1 MSEMPQ
7 EILERNASKSTRVR
21 SQERQHDPGSPTGNT
36 VVVWPLGSASSPSRS
51 SRHSPQPSGVDEAP
65 TGTNNALNNAV
76 VSSIDALDP
85 DIVIPNAQEI
95 PVAPNPESSAQA
107 DLGSLDQQTTSLTP
121 SHGARQSEKSP
132 LSHEIQNPATLGRSK
147 LTPRVGQED
156 GEMQALFSF
165 SYPMPPISENSIAGH
180 EISNSLAHSQAEPD
194 ALMSNNADS
203 AAHLSFPEETQP
215 ATTFRRD
222 SLHGHDTS
230 ALSDQGLGNLLGQY
244 ADRTWPPAE
253 PDWLPGLDAELTMPN
268 LDWHSW
274 GNNPLLSFD
283 VTAPLDHP
291 IKRRRKTASFTSEI
305 PDERFAEMA
314 QLWPKRGDQ
323 PWQLMQTL
331 WSDSVSHRCSNIFSD
346 TEHADNS
353 YVAAGPKSAEGRL
366 DDQRRI
372 SMSQEYGVEC
382 PSVVIPAQKGLKIRF
397 PTLDMLEICIEIYFH
412 RFHPLMPFVHKPTFS
427 PKHSPNMIVFP
438 ICLIGL
444 FHLDPART
452 RGFVARHLS
461 KVMGNCNTILSKPWS
476 RSDSRSL
483 LAVLASSTLALSCAA
498 ALEERVHSEQTHAL
512 YSKVLSVAQ
521 QNGLFEAGKG
531 QPLASVLPQGRSDDL
546 AWKAWARVESTKRLI
561 ACLIMVDSFFSSG
574 MRSHPIIRLDTMR
587 FYTPCSTALFE
598 APDAIRWAQLDSTG
612 QCMKPSMLNLR
623 PHQISLPADVPSSSI
638 GLYSLLSAVWL
649 RLTDVKY
656 RLSLQDPTPTILIP
670 GELYQKDEAGALLVP
685 LLRDIYTAYKADL
698 VRSNPNNVLFWH
710 VMCISITTNMDILEI
725 AAGREGIHA
734 GKEALE
740 RIAGWAQSPSA
751 RRACLHAAHIYAAMS
766 RRKVSDGTTFL
777 SEDAIFNAALVL
789 GLYLLVGPDSLQED
803 GKTAPFELLDDVDW
817 SELAE
822 EGFAGY
828 MSSSSNIAKSSP
840 AVRFVSMGGPVSFSS
855 MALPGGLNSARRVLV
870 DFVSLLE
877 EVGKWKAGKLCHIL
891 RLMSD
896 SVTDL

>member
-1 MSEMPQ
+1 MSARTRVRSPLNVRNATRDSREGHGDNDKGHK
-7 EILERNASKSTRVR
+7 NASKSTQVR
-21 SQERQHDPGSPTGNT
+21 LQERQHDPESPTGNA

-51 SRHSPQPSGVDEAP
+51 SRHSPQQPGVDEAP
-65 TGTNNALNNAV
+65 SGSDSAPNNAA

-95 PVAPNPESSAQA
+95 PVAPNPEPSARA
-107 DLGSLDQQTTSLTP
+107 DLGSLDQQTASPTP
-121 SHGARQSEKSP
+121 SHDVRQSEKPP
-132 LSHEIQNPATLGRSK
+132 LGHEIHNPITLGR
-147 LTPRVGQED
+147 LGTTPRVGQED
-156 GEMQALFSF
+156 DEMQARFSF
-165 SYPMPPISENSIAGH
+165 SYAMPPISENSIADH
-180 EISNSLAHSQAEPD
+180 ELSNSMAHSQAEPD
-194 ALMSNNADS
+194 ALMSNSVDS
-203 AAHLSFPEETQP
+203 ATAHLSFPDETQP

-230 ALSDQGLGNLLGQY
+230 ALSDQDLGHLLGQY

-253 PDWLPGLDAELTMPN
+253 PDWLPGLDTELAMPN
-268 LDWHSW
+268 LDWRSW

-331 WSDSVSHRCSNIFSD
+331 WSDAVSHRGSNLFSG
-346 TEHADNS
+346 TEHTDDS

-366 DDQRRI
+366 DDQRRM

-382 PSVVIPAQKGLKIRF
+382 PSV
-397 PTLDMLEICIEIYFH
+397 
-412 RFHPLMPFVHKPTFS
+412 
-427 PKHSPNMIVFP
+427 
-438 ICLIGL
+438 
-444 FHLDPART
+444 
-452 RGFVARHLS
+452 
-461 KVMGNCNTILSKPWS
+461 PWS

-483 LAVLASSTLALSCAA
+483 LVVLASSTLALSCAA
-498 ALEERVHSEQTHAL
+498 AMEERVHSEQTHAL

-531 QPLASVLPQGRSDDL
+531 PPLASVLPQGRSDNS
-546 AWKAWARVESTKRLI
+546 AWKAWARVESTKSCLIRAVLMWCSLRLI

-574 MRSHPIIRLDTMR
+574 MGTHPIIRLDTMR

-598 APDAIRWAQLDSTG
+598 APDANRWARLDSAG
-612 QCMKPSMLNLR
+612 QCMKPSMLNLQ
-623 PHQISLPADVPSSSI
+623 PNQTFLPADVPSSSI

-656 RLSLQDPTPTILIP
+656 RLFLQDPTPTPLIP

-685 LLRDIYTAYKADL
+685 LLRDIYTTYKADL
-698 VRSNPNNVLFWH
+698 VRSNPNNVSFWH

-740 RIAGWAQSPSA
+740 SIVGWAQSPSA

-789 GLYLLVGPDSLQED
+789 GLYLLVGPDSLQE
-803 GKTAPFELLDDVDW
+803 GGETEPFELLEDVDW

-828 MSSSSNIAKSSP
+828 VSSSSNAAKSSL
-840 AVRFVSMGGPVSFSS
+840 AVRFVSMGGPVSFNS
-855 MALPGGLNSARRVLV
+855 MVLPGGLNSARRVLV

>member
-1 MSEMPQ
+1 MSLPDTGEKPF
-7 EILERNASKSTRVR
+7 ECRKCHKRFSRGDVLSRHLKGHRDNDKGHKNTSKSTRVR
-21 SQERQHDPGSPTGNT
+21 LQERQHDPESPTGNT
-36 VVVWPLGSASSPSRS
+36 VVVWPLGSASSPSRL
-51 SRHSPQPSGVDEAP
+51 SRHSPQQPGVDEAP
-65 TGTNNALNNAV
+65 SGTSSAPNNATI
-76 VSSIDALDP
+76 SSIDAFDP
-85 DIVIPNAQEI
+85 DIVIPSAREI
-95 PVAPNPESSAQA
+95 PVSLNPEPSAQA
-107 DLGSLDQQTTSLTP
+107 DLGSLDQQTASPTP
-121 SHGARQSEKSP
+121 SHGARRSEKP
-132 LSHEIQNPATLGRSK
+132 HLSHESQNRITLGRSK
-147 LTPRVGQED
+147 PTPRVGQED
-156 GEMQALFSF
+156 DEMQALFSF
-165 SYPMPPISENSIAGH
+165 SYSMPPISENSIADH
-180 EISNSLAHSQAEPD
+180 ELSNTMAHSQAEPD
-194 ALMSNNADS
+194 VLMSNSVDS
-203 AAHLSFPEETQP
+203 ASHLSIPDETQP

-222 SLHGHDTS
+222 SLHGRDTS
-230 ALSDQGLGNLLGQY
+230 AISYQDLGHLLGQY
-244 ADRTWPPAE
+244 ADRTWPPAD
-253 PDWLPGLDAELTMPN
+253 PDWLPGLDTELTIPD
-268 LDWHSW
+268 LDWRSW

-283 VTAPLDHP
+283 VTAPLGHP

-331 WSDSVSHRCSNIFSD
+331 WSDSVTHGGSNLFSD
-346 TEHADNS
+346 TKHADDS
-353 YVAAGPKSAEGRL
+353 YVATGPKSADGRL
-366 DDQRRI
+366 DDQRRM

-382 PSVVIPAQKGLKIRF
+382 PPV
-397 PTLDMLEICIEIYFH
+397 
-412 RFHPLMPFVHKPTFS
+412 
-427 PKHSPNMIVFP
+427 
-438 ICLIGL
+438 
-444 FHLDPART
+444 
-452 RGFVARHLS
+452 
-461 KVMGNCNTILSKPWS
+461 
-476 RSDSRSL
+476 
-483 LAVLASSTLALSCAA
+483 
-498 ALEERVHSEQTHAL
+498 ERVHSEQTHTL

-531 QPLASVLPQGRSDDL
+531 QPLASVLPQGRSDDS
-546 AWKAWARVESTKRLI
+546 AWKAWARAESTKRLI

-574 MRSHPIIRLDTMR
+574 MRTHPIIRLDTMR

-598 APDAIRWAQLDSTG
+598 APDATRWAQLDSAG

-623 PHQISLPADVPSSSI
+623 PNQTFLPADVPSSSL

-656 RLSLQDPTPTILIP
+656 RLFLQDLTPTPLIP
-670 GELYQKDEAGALLVP
+670 GELYQKDEAGALLLP
-685 LLRDIYTAYKADL
+685 LLRDIYTTYKADL
-698 VRSNPNNVLFWH
+698 VRSNPNNVSFWH

-740 RIAGWAQSPSA
+740 SIAGWAQSPSA

-789 GLYLLVGPDSLQED
+789 GLYLLVGPDSLQE
-803 GKTAPFELLDDVDW
+803 GGETEPFELLDDVDW

-822 EGFAGY
+822 EGFTGY
-828 MSSSSNIAKSSP
+828 VSSSSYAAESSP

-855 MALPGGLNSARRVLV
+855 MVLPGGLNSARRVLV